1 MLSRRSYDVSVPSFV
16 LTPPNNARRARS
28 LARFLLDTRSESML
42 GRGFAVLCSA
52 LVSLLVAPVSGA
64 SQDWTATKPALNMQA
79 ALESGVPANRPVT
92 MLATKKGD
100 GTRPAVIRVS
110 AGEFSPPRVA
120 GDWYKVVEAATDTS
134 EKVRNVCTL
143 NTLPHSATHAK
154 ISTEVRPPL
163 PLAHQCSHTGRTGQ
177 FNH

>member
-1 MLSRRSYDVSVPSFV
+1 MLSPRQTMRDGRV
-16 LTPPNNARRARS
+16 S